1 MKEITLMKDI
11 LIVAAIIAV
20 WYILQRYVLPKTGQY
35 PPDCANSCQV
45 TSNHDDSKESQTQN
59 RLKTKIRSLFR
70 RLIPV
75 STTCF
80 MTWLSAMSKSLYNFS
95 LRMCRDP
102 SDAEDMVQETFLN
115 VFRYLKDFR
124 YETKFKNWLYRIA
137 ASTCIK
143 KRRKS
148 KFAPERELS
157 LEDFIPKDEA
167 EAQTQVPNW
176 ALMPLDQ
183 LLNEELADMVN
194 QAILSLPEKY
204 RLVTVLRDI
213 EGFSTAE
220 TAQIS
225 GLSAANVK
233 VAAASCA
240 PLSQRETERIL

>member
-1 MKEITLMKDI
+1 MTTTKNPNRKKIKDNDTE
-11 LIVAAIIAV
+11 LIQAINSGQFNLFHDLV
-20 WYILQRYVLPKTGQY
+20 KRYEQK
-35 PPDCANSCQV
+35 
-45 TSNHDDSKESQTQN
+45 
-59 RLKTKIRSLFR
+59 
-70 RLIPV
+70 
-75 STTCF
+75 
-80 MTWLSAMSKSLYNFS
+80 LYNFS

-157 LEDFIPKDEA
+157 LDEFIPKDEA
-167 EAQTQVPNW
+167 EAQVQVPNW

-183 LLNEELADMVN
+183 LLNEELADMIN

-204 RLVTVLRDI
+204 RLVIVLRDL

-220 TAQIS
+220 TAQIL

-233 VAAASCA
+233 VRLHRAR
-240 PLSQRETERIL
+240 LFLREKLKGYFEHGE